1 MTIPEKLLNA
11 IGLERMTNRDV
22 LMEDLAALDNATFEY
37 MVLSRQ
43 SDLPEMIENIKC
55 ADCKK
60 QHGDKC
66 LAPDDDTPCVTK
78 LADWFSQPCTH
89 DHLIPEVSA

>member
-22 LMEDLAALDNATFEY
+22 LMEDLAALDDATFEY
-37 MVLSRQ
+37 VVLSRQ
-43 SDLPEMIENIKC
+43 SEMPEHLQELVC
-55 ADCKK
+55 EDCKK
-60 QHGDKC
+60 QHDGKC
-66 LAPDDDTPCVTK
+66 TAPDDDDKCP
-78 LADWFSQPCTH
+78 FSSTEWLSFPCTR